1 MPDVRHDAR
10 IERRSVGMRFRRDKG
25 LLHTASRSMA
35 AAILAVVLACLAPAA
50 WGQADV
56 DRLYWADLGADKIQR
71 SDLEGVNVEDVIVFP
86 GGRSGVIPFALDAD
100 GGKLYWVD
108 PGIHVIRRANR
119 DGTDVEDLVTG
130 GLEAVEDL
138 ALDPAGGFV
147 YWSDG
152 VFLRR
157 ATLDGS
163 DVTDVI
169 HFVGERPTQLAL
181 DAAAGKLYWVAEEET
196 DGLVTVKIRRADL
209 DGTDVETV
217 VAEGLIHPTDLALD
231 TTNARLYW
239 SDSGAAGRGWI
250 RRANLEGAEVE
261 DLVPETALIAP
272 WGLALDIAHGFV
284 YWSDNRTT
292 PEPGVILRAS
302 LADGSGIE
310 TVVPV
315 GLSFPA
321 TLALDVRAPAPTAVA
336 PTPEVS
342 ATPVLSPPHPNPFAD
357 AVAFTLTPP
366 RTGRVTL
373 GVFDALGREAVRIF
387 DGVLPGGA
395 PRVFTL
401 RGEGLPPGVY
411 VIRALGEGFRGV
423 RRVVRLR

>member
-1 MPDVRHDAR
+1 MPDAWHDAR
-10 IERRSVGMRFRRDKG
+10 IERRRMGRGSRGNEG
-25 LLHTASRSMA
+25 ILHAASRSA
-35 AAILAVVLACLAPAA
+35 AVLAVALACFAPAA
-50 WGQADV
+50 RGQADG

-71 SDLEGVNVEDVIVFP
+71 SDLEGVNVEDVVVFP
-86 GGRSGVIPFALDAD
+86 GGRSGVIAFALDAAA
-100 GGKLYWVD
+100 GKLYWVD
-108 PGIHVIRRANR
+108 PGIHVIRRANL

-157 ATLDGS
+157 ATLDGA

-181 DAAAGKLYWVAEEET
+181 DATAGKLYWVAEEET
-196 DGLVTVKIRRADL
+196 DGLVTVKIRRADP
-209 DGTDVETV
+209 DGTDVETLV
-217 VAEGLIHPTDLALD
+217 SEGLIHPTDLALD
-231 TTNARLYW
+231 TTDAKLYW

-250 RRANLEGAEVE
+250 RRATLDGAEVE

-272 WGLALDIAHGFV
+272 WGLALDVAHGFV
-284 YWSDNRTT
+284 YWSENRTT

-321 TLALDVRAPAPTAVA
+321 ALVLDVRAAASTAVA
-336 PTPEVS
+336 RTPEAS
-342 ATPVLSPPHPNPFAD
+342 APSVLSAPHPNPFA
-357 AVAFTLTPP
+357 AAAAFTLTPP

-373 GVFDALGREAVRIF
+373 GVYDVLGREAARLF
-387 DGVLPGGA
+387 DGVLPGGV
-395 PRVFTL
+395 PRAFTVT
-401 RGEGLPPGVY
+401 GEGLPPGVY
-411 VIRALGEGFRGV
+411 VIRASGEGFRAV
-423 RRVVRLR
+423 RRVVRMR